1 MKIAFLG
8 DSLTWG
14 GYGGNFVDAV
24 GRLLPDHT
32 IINAGAGGNTVVNL
46 LRRLEDV
53 LIDAPDGVFVMVG
66 GNDVVSYTQPAT
78 RPYYQRVQVIK
89 DGIVTP
95 DEFARTYRVLL
106 TELSLN
112 YIETWVGLEPTEYN
126 PRIVEAMAQYNELA
140 RQVADSL
147 NVPVLDLAAHF
158 ANDNPPEREPVT
170 MDFINEIGRR
180 GANNWQDYESE
191 RQRLD
196 YTYTFDGMHLT
207 PQAAKVVATMIV
219 EFLQPYLS

>member
-14 GYGGNFVDAV
+14 GYGGDFVDEV

-32 IINAGAGGNTVVNL
+32 IINAGVGGNTVVNL
-46 LRRLEDV
+46 RRRLADV
-53 LIDAPDGVFVMVG
+53 LIDEPDAVFVMVG

-78 RPYYQRVQVIK
+78 RPYYQRVQAIK
-89 DGIVTP
+89 DGFVTP
-95 DEFARTYRVLL
+95 DEFARAYRALV

-126 PRIVEAMAQYNELA
+126 PQLVEVMAHYNHLA

-158 ANDNPPEREPVT
+158 TNDNPPQREPVT

-180 GANNWQDYESE
+180 GAHNWHDYESE
-191 RQRLD
+191 RQRLG

-207 PQAAKVVATMIV
+207 PQAAKVAATVIV